1 MTTEELNQYDSLS
14 ESDKQQ
20 YKMLKSLHPDWNHE
34 QLMCKFTFN
43 NQFDYTYIEQD
54 KDKSATVFMG
64 DIACDESLWDKF
76 KNMLR

>member
-20 YKMLKSLHPDWNHE
+20 YITLKSLHPDWNHE

-54 KDKSATVFMG
+54 KSATVFMG